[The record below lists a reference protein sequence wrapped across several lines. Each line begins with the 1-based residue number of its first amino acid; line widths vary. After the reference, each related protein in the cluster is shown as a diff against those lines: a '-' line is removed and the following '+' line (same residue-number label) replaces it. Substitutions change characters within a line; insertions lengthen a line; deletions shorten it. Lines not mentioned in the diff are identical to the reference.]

1 MSHWRSRSRA
11 GVVAEE
17 EAWGEP
23 CSWHADAVSAQGQD
37 HLEQVQGH
45 EKAGGLG
52 TGGRQG
58 GRLGFQKR
66 HWAVTGPGHSV
77 QSPSRE
83 REQDTVRLRDSSTQ
97 HVRGKQFIFLA
108 QLFMGGGGGG
118 TRH

>member
-1 MSHWRSRSRA
+1 M
-11 GVVAEE
+11 AEE

-45 EKAGGLG
+45 EKAGGWG
-52 TGGRQG
+52 QAAARGRQC
-58 GRLGFQKR
+58 FQKL
-66 HWAVTGPGHSV
+66 HGAVTGPSHSV

-108 QLFMGGGGGG
+108 QLFMGGGGG